1 MAAACSVMI
10 ALLLIVNFAVGTF
23 FRYYSIVA
31 VSEEEDYSDVLVSLS
46 DEESTAP
53 ADVEIE
59 LPEESVFYDKD
70 ILNILL
76 IGTDERI
83 DHFYKAARSDTMML
97 MSLNKNTYDVKL
109 VSFERDMYVAIP
121 KIPKRNPDKLN
132 HTFQFGGAK
141 LLMET
146 LQTHFALDIQKYV
159 RVNFFVFL

>member
-1 MAAACSVMI
+1 MAAVCSVMI
-10 ALLLIVNFAVGTF
+10 ALLLIVNFVVGTF

-31 VSEEEDYSDVLVSLS
+31 VSEEEDYSDALVSLS

-70 ILNILL
+70 VLNILL

-109 VSFERDMYVAIP
+109 VS
-121 KIPKRNPDKLN
+121 L
-132 HTFQFGGAK
+132 
-141 LLMET
+141 
-146 LQTHFALDIQKYV
+146 
-159 RVNFFVFL
+159 